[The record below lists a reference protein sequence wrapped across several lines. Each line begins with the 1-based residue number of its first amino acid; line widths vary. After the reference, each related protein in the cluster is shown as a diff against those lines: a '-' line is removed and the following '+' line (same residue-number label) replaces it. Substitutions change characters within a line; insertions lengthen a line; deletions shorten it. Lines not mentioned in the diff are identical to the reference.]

1 MGNVEIIGIEEIMRE
16 YGMSRQLATRLLNNP
31 RCKTLPR
38 GKGQPYK
45 IARTSWEKFLLG
57 ESNR

>member
-1 MGNVEIIGIEEIMRE
+1 MEILTLEQICKE

-38 GKGQPYK
+38 GKGQPYR
-45 IARTSWEKFLLG
+45 IARASWERFLQG
-57 ESNR
+57 ETR